1 MGSWTTVPARYNQH
15 SSLATTCA
23 EMDVDEEIAMTT
35 IQPVLYALS
44 LFLALA
50 SLLRWK
56 YLRADTTPQRVRRS
70 LRTYCTLTA
79 SPRLEIA

>member
-1 MGSWTTVPARYNQH
+1 LGFWTTVPVRYIQH
-15 SSLATTCA
+15 SFQGASCA
-23 EMDVDEEIAMTT
+23 EMDPDEEIAMTT

-56 YLRADTTPQRVRRS
+56 YLREDTTPQRVRRS
-70 LRTYCTLTA
+70 LRTYFTITA